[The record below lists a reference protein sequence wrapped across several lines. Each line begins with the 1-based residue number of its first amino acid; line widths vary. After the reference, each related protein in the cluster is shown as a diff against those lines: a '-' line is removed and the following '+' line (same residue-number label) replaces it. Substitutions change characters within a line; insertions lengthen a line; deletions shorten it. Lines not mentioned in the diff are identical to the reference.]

1 MDEQHTSLCQRQEWG
16 RDVQEEEAHHHHCHG
31 NILQQKDDIRATLL
45 HIGIHLICY
54 AYVMYVIKRS

>member
-16 RDVQEEEAHHHHCHG
+16 REVQEEEAHHHCHG